1 MDGEMTNSQMPT
13 DPNTGGQDTNG
24 QMINNGGMPGNQ
36 GMGGQ
41 NMGGQMNGQ
50 MMNGQ
55 MMNGQMMNGGMM
67 GNQMGGQMMNNGGMM
82 GNQMGGQ
89 MMNGGMMGNQMNGQ
103 MMNGQMMNGSMM
115 GNQMGGQMMNGGM
128 MGNQMGGMMMNGG
141 MPGNQMGG
149 QMMNGGMPGNQ
160 MGGQMMNGGMMGG
173 QNMGGQMM
181 NGGMMGNQMMGNQ
194 MGGQMNGMMMGGM
207 MGNQMGGQMVP
218 VNNQMASYNAADSA
232 PAIFDEKALLTKME
246 KEMVNSAEVQSLVQ
260 SIDLSNFDAIQM
272 FGKEAMEEMGRVS
285 DVVVQD
291 QTRAML
297 LEGNTTQLLGIFSK
311 LFSQIDPSELND
323 KGGLFG
329 KMFGDLRKKVEA
341 FIAKYQKISVDIDKI
356 YAELKKYEEES
367 RTGNR
372 KLAMM
377 YDANL
382 NTFHAL
388 KIYIFAAEQCTIN
401 LNKEIE
407 EKTMLQ
413 QQTGNVEITN
423 YINKLN
429 SAKQLMEKQYS
440 MLLTAQSVALQS
452 LPQINIQQL
461 TNYNIISKVNEYFLI
476 GLPIMKQGIAQ
487 AIMLKRQKIM
497 TESLSSLDKK
507 MNEMM
512 IRNAQNT
519 VETAKNAMQLSSQT
533 SISAETLETTW
544 KTIVNGIDEVNKI
557 QAEGSKKRIEDAQ
570 KLEKIK
576 AEFNTKFGAP
586 ARKVN

>member
-1 MDGEMTNSQMPT
+1 
-13 DPNTGGQDTNG
+13 
-24 QMINNGGMPGNQ
+24 
-36 GMGGQ
+36 
-41 NMGGQMNGQ
+41 MN
-50 MMNGQ
+50 
-55 MMNGQMMNGGMM
+55 
-67 GNQMGGQMMNNGGMM
+67 MNNQVLPT
-82 GNQMGGQ
+82 N
-89 MMNGGMMGNQMNGQ
+89 
-103 MMNGQMMNGSMM
+103 
-115 GNQMGGQMMNGGM
+115 
-128 MGNQMGGMMMNGG
+128 
-141 MPGNQMGG
+141 
-149 QMMNGGMPGNQ
+149 
-160 MGGQMMNGGMMGG
+160 
-173 QNMGGQMM
+173 
-181 NGGMMGNQMMGNQ
+181 
-194 MGGQMNGMMMGGM
+194 
-207 MGNQMGGQMVP
+207 
-218 VNNQMASYNAADSA
+218 DTA
-232 PAIFDEKALLTKME
+232 PAVFDQNALLAKMDR
-246 KEMVNSAEVQSLVQ
+246 EMVNSAEVQQMVQ
-260 SIDLSNFDAIQM
+260 TVDLNNFDAIQM
-272 FGKEAMEEMGRVS
+272 FGKEAMEEMSRVS

-297 LEGNTTQLLGIFSK
+297 LEGNTSELLKKFSK
-311 LFSQIDPSELND
+311 LFGQIDPSELND

-329 KMFGDLRKKVEA
+329 KMFGDLKKKVEA
-341 FIAKYQKISVDIDKI
+341 FIAKYQKISVDIDAI
-356 YAELKKYEEES
+356 YAELKKYEEDS
-367 RTGNR
+367 RAGNR

-388 KIYIFAAEQCTIN
+388 KVYIYASEQCTIN
-401 LNKEIE
+401 LKNEIAE
-407 EKTMLQ
+407 QTALQ

-497 TESLSSLDKK
+497 TESLAGLDKK

-519 VETAKNAMQLSSQT
+519 VETAKNAMQLSNQT

-576 AEFNTKFGAP
+576 AEFNQKLGSP
-586 ARKVN
+586 EKK

>member
-1 MDGEMTNSQMPT
+1 MEGEMMDSQMLN
-13 DPNTGGQDTNG
+13 DSN
-24 QMINNGGMPGNQ
+24 
-36 GMGGQ
+36 
-41 NMGGQMNGQ
+41 MNGQ
-50 MMNGQ
+50 MMNNGMMGDPMNGQ
-55 MMNGQMMNGGMM
+55 MMNNGMMGNPMGGQMMNGGMM
-67 GNQMGGQMMNNGGMM
+67 QNPMGGQMMNNGMM
-82 GNQMGGQ
+82 QNQMGGQ
-89 MMNGGMMGNQMNGQ
+89 MMNGGMMQNQMGGQMMNNGMMPNQMNGQ
-103 MMNGQMMNGSMM
+103 MMNNQLMN
-115 GNQMGGQMMNGGM
+115 
-128 MGNQMGGMMMNGG
+128 
-141 MPGNQMGG
+141 
-149 QMMNGGMPGNQ
+149 
-160 MGGQMMNGGMMGG
+160 
-173 QNMGGQMM
+173 
-181 NGGMMGNQMMGNQ
+181 
-194 MGGQMNGMMMGGM
+194 
-207 MGNQMGGQMVP
+207 
-218 VNNQMASYNAADSA
+218 VNNQMSPYGAPDAA
-232 PAIFDEKALLTKME
+232 PAVFDEQALLAKME
-246 KEMVNSAEVQSLVQ
+246 REMVNSAEVQSMVQ

-272 FGKEAMEEMGRVS
+272 FGKEAMEEMSRVS
-285 DVVVQD
+285 DAVVQD

-297 LEGNTTQLLGIFSK
+297 LEGKTTNLLAIFSK

-329 KMFGDLRKKVEA
+329 KIFGDLKKKVEA

-356 YAELKKYEEES
+356 YAELKNYEEES
-367 RTGNR
+367 RSGNR

-388 KIYIFAAEQCTIN
+388 KVYIFAAEQCTIN

-407 EKTMLQ
+407 EQTRLQ

-423 YINKLN
+423 YISKLN
-429 SAKQLMEKQYS
+429 SAKTLMEKQFS
-440 MLLTAQSVALQS
+440 MLMTAQNVALQS

-497 TESLSSLDKK
+497 TESLAGLDKK

-519 VETAKNAMQLSSQT
+519 VDTAKTAMQLSNQT

-557 QAEGSKKRIEDAQ
+557 QEEGHKKRIEDAQ

-576 AEFNTKFGAP
+576 KEFNSKFGAP
-586 ARKVN
+586 AKKGN

>member
-1 MDGEMTNSQMPT
+1 MDGEMTNT
-13 DPNTGGQDTNG
+13 DDP
-24 QMINNGGMPGNQ
+24 
-36 GMGGQ
+36 
-41 NMGGQMNGQ
+41 

-55 MMNGQMMNGGMM
+55 MMNNGMM
-67 GNQMGGQMMNNGGMM
+67 GNQMGGQMMNNGMM

-89 MMNGGMMGNQMNGQ
+89 MMNNGMMGNPMNGQ
-103 MMNGQMMNGSMM
+103 VMAI
-115 GNQMGGQMMNGGM
+115 GNQM
-128 MGNQMGGMMMNGG
+128 
-141 MPGNQMGG
+141 
-149 QMMNGGMPGNQ
+149 
-160 MGGQMMNGGMMGG
+160 
-173 QNMGGQMM
+173 
-181 NGGMMGNQMMGNQ
+181 
-194 MGGQMNGMMMGGM
+194 
-207 MGNQMGGQMVP
+207 
-218 VNNQMASYNAADSA
+218 SSAANDTA
-232 PAIFDEKALLTKME
+232 PAVFDQQALLAKMD
-246 KEMVNSAEVQSLVQ
+246 KEMVNSAEVQTMVQ
-260 SIDLSNFDAIQM
+260 SLDLSNFDAIQM
-272 FGKEAMEEMGRVS
+272 FGKEAMAEMSRVS

-297 LEGNTTQLLGIFSK
+297 LEGKTTNLLNIFSK

-323 KGGLFG
+323 KGGVLG
-329 KMFGDLRKKVEA
+329 KIFGDLKKKVEL

-356 YAELKKYEEES
+356 YAELKNYEEES
-367 RTGNR
+367 RSGNR

-388 KIYIFAAEQCTIN
+388 KVYIYAAEQCTIN
-401 LNKEIE
+401 LKKEIE
-407 EKTMLQ
+407 EQTNLQ

-429 SAKQLMEKQYS
+429 SAKQLMEKQYM
-440 MLLTAQSVALQS
+440 MLMTAQNVALQS
-452 LPQINIQQL
+452 LPQLNIQQL

-497 TESLSSLDKK
+497 TESLSGLDKK

-519 VETAKNAMQLSSQT
+519 VETAKNAMQLSEQT

-557 QAEGSKKRIEDAQ
+557 QAEGSKRRVEDAK

-576 AEFNTKFGAP
+576 AEFNQKLGTPSKP
-586 ARKVN
+586 VN

>member
-1 MDGEMTNSQMPT
+1 MINSQMT
-13 DPNTGGQDTNG
+13 DDPNANGQMAGGQDMN
-24 QMINNGGMPGNQ
+24 
-36 GMGGQ
+36 
-41 NMGGQMNGQ
+41 QMNGQ
-50 MMNGQ
+50 MMNGGMMQ
-55 MMNGQMMNGGMM
+55 NPMNGQMMNGGMM
-67 GNQMGGQMMNNGGMM
+67 GNPMNGQMMNNGMMGNPMGGQMMNNGMMQNPMNGQMMQNGMMQNPMGGQMMNNGMM
-82 GNQMGGQ
+82 GNPMNGQMMNNGMMQNQMNGQMMNTAVMQNPMNGQMMNNGMMQNQMGGQ
-89 MMNGGMMGNQMNGQ
+89 MMNGGMM
-103 MMNGQMMNGSMM
+103 
-115 GNQMGGQMMNGGM
+115 
-128 MGNQMGGMMMNGG
+128 
-141 MPGNQMGG
+141 
-149 QMMNGGMPGNQ
+149 
-160 MGGQMMNGGMMGG
+160 
-173 QNMGGQMM
+173 
-181 NGGMMGNQMMGNQ
+181 
-194 MGGQMNGMMMGGM
+194 
-207 MGNQMGGQMVP
+207 
-218 VNNQMASYNAADSA
+218 NNQMVAYGQPETA
-232 PAIFDEKALLTKME
+232 PAVFDQNALLAKME
-246 KEMVNSAEVQSLVQ
+246 KEMVNSSEVQTMVQ

-272 FGKEAMEEMGRVS
+272 FGKEAMEEMSRVS
-285 DVVVQD
+285 DAVVQD

-297 LEGNTTQLLGIFSK
+297 LEGKTTNLLAIFSK

-329 KMFGDLRKKVEA
+329 KIFGDLKRKVEA

-356 YAELKKYEEES
+356 YAELKNYEEES
-367 RTGNR
+367 RAGNR

-388 KIYIFAAEQCTIN
+388 KVYIYAAEQCTIN
-401 LNKEIE
+401 LNREIE
-407 EKTMLQ
+407 EQTRLQ

-423 YINKLN
+423 QINKLN
-429 SAKQLMEKQYS
+429 SAKHLMEKQYS
-440 MLLTAQSVALQS
+440 MLMTAQNVALQA

-497 TESLSSLDKK
+497 TESLAGLDKK

-519 VETAKNAMQLSSQT
+519 VETAKSAMQLSEQT

-576 AEFNTKFGAP
+576 SEFGSKFGTP
-586 ARKVN
+586 QKKVN